1 MAGLAGSSWVALLTL
16 MLFVGSK
23 GAGGTGGSSSGYRHS
38 GKRTSFGF
46 RVQAR
51 DFQPTF
57 RRSLLR
63 NSTMPLHGAV
73 KDYG

>member
-1 MAGLAGSSWVALLTL
+1 
-16 MLFVGSK
+16 
-23 GAGGTGGSSSGYRHS
+23 
-38 GKRTSFGF
+38 
-46 RVQAR
+46 VQSH
-51 DFQPTF
+51 DLQPTF